1 MTLEGPDLHGALII
15 QRGSCATLRPVR
27 WLVVLPFERPGLMGM
42 DFADELSALGHD
54 VRTFEYRKDNPLY
67 KNRGT
72 KSAYQALLLRSLER
86 ACLAW
91 QPSLVLVIKGGPIT
105 SELIERVKRKVDTLF
120 VNFFPDNPLWMMPF
134 ESIEAYDVFFTKE
147 RYAMKSLEQVGLRNL
162 AYLPMYCVPS
172 AHHPVTP
179 TPDEARRYGA
189 QISFVGNRYPYRER
203 FVRALRDYPVKL
215 WGSGWTATEDPVVRA
230 IAGPPVFGHEK
241 LLVYS
246 ASTLSLNHHHPMN
259 DIVGVNTRTF
269 ELAAAGACQVV
280 DLKEDLH
287 DLFKPGEEIV
297 GYRDLGEL
305 RRQLDVH
312 LEHPDEARAI
322 GENARRRALAEHTL
336 RHRIEA
342 MLATVEERFGKRS

>member
-1 MTLEGPDLHGALII
+1 
-15 QRGSCATLRPVR
+15 VR

-42 DFADELSALGHD
+42 DFADELRALGHD
-54 VRTFEYRKDNPLY
+54 VRTFEYRKDNALY

-72 KSAYQALLLRSLER
+72 KGAYQKLLLRALER
-86 ACLAW
+86 ECLAW
-91 QPSLVLVIKGGPIT
+91 QPNLVLVIKGGPIT
-105 SELIERVKRKVDTLF
+105 ASLIARAKRKIDTLF
-120 VNFFPDNPLWMMPF
+120 LNFFPDNPLWMMPF
-134 ESIEAYDVFFTKE
+134 EAIEAYDLFFTKE
-147 RYAMKSLEQVGLRNL
+147 RYAMRSLEQVGLRNL

-179 TPDEARRYGA
+179 TPDEAKRYGA
-189 QISFVGNRYPYRER
+189 PISFVGNRYPYRER

-215 WGSGWTATEDPVVRA
+215 WGSGWTSADDPMVRA
-230 IAGPPVFGHEK
+230 IAGPPVFDNEK
-241 LLVYS
+241 LLVYA

-280 DLKEDLH
+280 DLKEDLLP
-287 DLFKPGEEIV
+287 LFKPGEEIV

-312 LEHPDEARAI
+312 LAHPDEARAI

-336 RHRIEA
+336 RHRIET
-342 MLATVEERFGKRS
+342 MLAMVDERFGKRT

>member
-1 MTLEGPDLHGALII
+1 M
-15 QRGSCATLRPVR
+15 R

-42 DFADELSALGHD
+42 DFADELRALGHD
-54 VRTFEYRKDNPLY
+54 VRTFEYRKDNALY
-67 KNRGT
+67 KNRST
-72 KSAYQALLLRSLER
+72 KGAYQALLLRALER
-86 ACLAW
+86 ECVAW
-91 QPSLVLVIKGGPIT
+91 QPNLVLVIKGGPIT
-105 SELIERVKRKVDTLF
+105 AALIARVKRKIDTLF
-120 VNFFPDNPLWMMPF
+120 LNFFPDNPLWMMPF
-134 ESIEAYDVFFTKE
+134 EAIEAYDLFFTKE
-147 RYAMKSLEQVGLRNL
+147 RYAMRSLEQVGLRNL

-179 TPDEARRYGA
+179 TPEESRRYGA

-215 WGSGWTATEDPVVRA
+215 WGSGWASADDPMVRA
-230 IAGPPVFGHEK
+230 IAGPPVFGDEK
-241 LLVYS
+241 LLVYA

-280 DLKEDLH
+280 DLKEDLVP
-287 DLFKPGEEIV
+287 LFKPGEEIV

-312 LEHPDEARAI
+312 LAHPDEARAI
-322 GENARRRALAEHTL
+322 GANARRRALAEHTL
-336 RHRIEA
+336 RHRIET
-342 MLATVEERFGKRS
+342 MLAMVGERFGKRT

>member
-1 MTLEGPDLHGALII
+1 
-15 QRGSCATLRPVR
+15 VR

-42 DFADELSALGHD
+42 DFADELRALGHE
-54 VRTFEYRKDNPLY
+54 VRTFAYRKDNLLY

-72 KSAYQALLLRSLER
+72 KPAYQALILKRLER
-86 ACLAW
+86 LCSSW
-91 QPSLVLVIKGGPIT
+91 RPNLVLVVKGGPIT
-105 SELIERVKRKVDTLF
+105 ATFITRVKRKLDALF
-120 VNFFPDNPLWMMPF
+120 LNFFPDNPLWTMPV
-134 ESIEAYDVFFTKE
+134 EAIAAYDVFFTKE
-147 RYAMKSLEQVGLRNL
+147 RYAMRSLQQVGIRNL

-179 TPDEARRYGA
+179 TPDEAERYA
-189 QISFVGNRYPYRER
+189 APVSFVANRYPYRER
-203 FVRALRDYPVKL
+203 FVATLRDYPL
-215 WGSGWTATEDPVVRA
+215 RIWGAGWAAANDPAVRA
-230 IAGPPVFGHEK
+230 IARGPVFGRDK
-241 LLVYS
+241 LLVYA

-280 DLKEDLH
+280 DLKDDLH

-305 RRQLDVH
+305 RRHLDVH
-312 LEHPDEARAI
+312 LAHPDEARAI

-336 RHRIEA
+336 RHRIDE
-342 MLATVEERFGKRS
+342 MLATVHERFGSRA